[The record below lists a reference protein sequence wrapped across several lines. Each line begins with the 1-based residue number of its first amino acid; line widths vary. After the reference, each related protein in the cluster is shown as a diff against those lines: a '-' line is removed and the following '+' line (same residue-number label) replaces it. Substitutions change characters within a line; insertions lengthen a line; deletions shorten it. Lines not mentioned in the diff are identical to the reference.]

1 MNRINGT
8 SAVQLLECTNPKRD
22 IWRIRWDVHQ
32 HENGQTDYMEH
43 QVQGKPSPDQIRS
56 IITEYYNTQTDL
68 QILQGLE
75 YEGDT
80 VWLSSE
86 NQANYKAAYDLAVQ
100 TQGES
105 LPYKV
110 KLGTESSPTY
120 KEFATLQ
127 DFKAFYL
134 SVVKHIQT
142 CIEAGWKLKD
152 SVDLDKYQ

>member
-1 MNRINGT
+1 MERINGT

-32 HENGQTDYMEH
+32 HEDGQADYMEH
-43 QVQGKPSPDQIRS
+43 QVQGKPSPEQIRS

-75 YEGDT
+75 YEGNT

-110 KLGTESSPTY
+110 KLGTESTPTY
-120 KEFATLQ
+120 KEFTTLQ

-134 SVVKHIQT
+134 SVVKHIQM
-142 CIEAGWKLKD
+142 CIEEGWKLKD
-152 SVDLDKYQ
+152 SVDISKYQ